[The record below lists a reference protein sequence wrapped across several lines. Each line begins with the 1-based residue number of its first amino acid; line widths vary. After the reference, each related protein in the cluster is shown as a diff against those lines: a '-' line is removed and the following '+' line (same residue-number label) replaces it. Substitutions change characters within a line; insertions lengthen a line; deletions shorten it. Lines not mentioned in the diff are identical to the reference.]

1 MRILVTGG
9 KGMVGNYI
17 KDVMVEKYK
26 EHHFTFLSRLDCDLT
41 NRKKVLR
48 YFHFYYF
55 DYIIHLAASVGGLYK
70 NMDNNIKMFSDNIK
84 INENV
89 LEACHLNNIRRG
101 IFCLSSCVYPANPSK
116 FPMDESMIHESPPH
130 SSNEGYS
137 YAKRMLEMQ
146 TRHYNYAF
154 GYEFICVTPVN
165 LYGKYDN
172 FNLRDGHF
180 IPMIMHRFYKELNYR
195 HYNPGGNFEAYG
207 TGTPLRQFLY
217 AGDFA
222 NIILK
227 LLFHYNGSERNII
240 CCDDNEWTI
249 KDIVHKLV
257 DVMKIP
263 RDQVK
268 WLTEKADGCM
278 KKTVTNAK
286 LKSILNDIQFIDIDT
301 GLNITYNWFK
311 ENYKIIRK

>member
-17 KDVMVEKYK
+17 NNIVSNQYK
-26 EHHFTFLSRLDCDLT
+26 NHTFIFLSRSDCDLISREAVIQYF
-41 NRKKVLR
+41 NKKDI
-48 YFHFYYF
+48 

-116 FPMDESMIHESPPH
+116 FPMDETMIHESPPH

-146 TRHYNYAF
+146 TRHYNKKY

-180 IPMIMHRFYKELNYR
+180 IPMIMHRFYKELSYR
-195 HYNPGGNFEAYG
+195 HYNPGGNFEAFG

-227 LLFHYNGSERNII
+227 LLFDYNGSERNII
-240 CCDDNEWTI
+240 CSSNNEWKI
-249 KDIVHKLV
+249 KDIVYKLA

-263 RDQVK
+263 REEVK
-268 WLTEKADGCM
+268 WLTEMSDGCM
-278 KKTVTNAK
+278 RKTVTNKK
-286 LKSILNDIQFIDIDT
+286 LKYIFNDFNFTNIDE
-301 GLNITYNWFK
+301 GLEITYNWFK
-311 ENYKIIRK
+311 ENYKITRK

>member
-17 KDVMVEKYK
+17 NNIVSNQYK
-26 EHHFTFLSRLDCDLT
+26 NHTLIFLSRSDCDLI
-41 NRKKVLR
+41 NREAVIQYFNKKDI
-48 YFHFYYF
+48 

-70 NMDNNIKMFSDNIK
+70 NMDNNIKIFSDNIK

-116 FPMDESMIHESPPH
+116 FPMDETMIHESPPH
-130 SSNEGYS
+130 PSNEGYS

-146 TRHYNYAF
+146 TRQYNKKY

-180 IPMIMHRFYKELNYR
+180 IPMIMHRFYKELSYR
-195 HYNPGGNFEAYG
+195 HYNPGGNFEAFG

-222 NIILK
+222 EIILQ
-227 LLFHYNGSERNII
+227 LLFNYNGSERNII
-240 CCDDNEWTI
+240 CCDNNEWTI
-249 KDIVHKLV
+249 KDIVYKLA

-263 RDQVK
+263 REEVK
-268 WLTEKADGCM
+268 WLTEMSDGCM
-278 KKTVTNAK
+278 RKTVTNKK
-286 LKSILNDIQFIDIDT
+286 LKYIFNDFNFTNIDE
-301 GLNITYNWFK
+301 GLEITYNWFK
-311 ENYKIIRK
+311 ENYEITRK

>member
-1 MRILVTGG
+1 
-9 KGMVGNYI
+9 MVGNYI
-17 KDVMVEKYK
+17 NNIVSNQYK
-26 EHHFTFLSRLDCDLT
+26 NHTFIFLSRSDCDLI
-41 NRKKVLR
+41 NREAVIQYFNKKDI
-48 YFHFYYF
+48 

-70 NMDNNIKMFSDNIK
+70 NMDNNIKIFSDNIK

-116 FPMDESMIHESPPH
+116 FPMDETMIHESPPH
-130 SSNEGYS
+130 PSNEGYS

-146 TRHYNYAF
+146 TRQYNKKY

-180 IPMIMHRFYKELNYR
+180 IPMIMHRFYKELSYR
-195 HYNPGGNFEAYG
+195 HYNPGGNFEAFG

-222 NIILK
+222 EIILQ
-227 LLFHYNGSERNII
+227 LLFNYNGSERNII
-240 CCDDNEWTI
+240 CCDNNEWTI
-249 KDIVHKLV
+249 KDIVYKLA

-263 RDQVK
+263 REEVK
-268 WLTEKADGCM
+268 WLTEMSDGCM
-278 KKTVTNAK
+278 RKTVTNKK
-286 LKSILNDIQFIDIDT
+286 LKYIFNDFNFTNIDE
-301 GLNITYNWFK
+301 GLEITYNWFK
-311 ENYKIIRK
+311 ENYEITRK

>member
-17 KDVMVEKYK
+17 NNIVSNQYK
-26 EHHFTFLSRLDCDLT
+26 NHTFIFLSRSDCDLI
-41 NRKKVLR
+41 NREAVIQYFNKKDI
-48 YFHFYYF
+48 

-70 NMDNNIKMFSDNIK
+70 NMDNNIKIFSDNIK

-116 FPMDESMIHESPPH
+116 FPMDETMIHESPPH
-130 SSNEGYS
+130 PSNEGYS

-146 TRHYNYAF
+146 TRQYNKKY

-180 IPMIMHRFYKELNYR
+180 IPMIMHRFYKELSYR
-195 HYNPGGNFEAYG
+195 HYNPGGNFEAFG

-222 NIILK
+222 EIILQ
-227 LLFHYNGSERNII
+227 LLFNYNGSERNII
-240 CCDDNEWTI
+240 CCDNNEWTI
-249 KDIVHKLV
+249 KDIVYKLA

-263 RDQVK
+263 REEVK
-268 WLTEKADGCM
+268 WLTEMSDGCM
-278 KKTVTNAK
+278 RKTVTNKK
-286 LKSILNDIQFIDIDT
+286 LKYIFNDFNFTNIDE
-301 GLNITYNWFK
+301 GLEITYNWFK
-311 ENYKIIRK
+311 ENYEITRK

>member
-1 MRILVTGG
+1 MLVLVTGG

-17 KDVMVEKYK
+17 KNIVSNQYK
-26 EHHFTFLSRLDCDLT
+26 NHTFIFLSRSDCDLI
-41 NRKKVLR
+41 NREAVIQYFNKKDI
-48 YFHFYYF
+48 

-70 NMDNNIKMFSDNIK
+70 NMNDNIKMFSDNIK

-89 LEACHLNNIRRG
+89 LEACHLNGIHRG
-101 IFCLSSCVYPANPSK
+101 IFCLSSCVYPANPSC
-116 FPMDESMIHESPPH
+116 FPMDETMIHESPPH
-130 SSNEGYS
+130 PSNEGYS

-146 TRHYNYAF
+146 TRHYNNAF

-172 FNLRDGHF
+172 FNVQDGHF

-195 HYNPGGNFEAYG
+195 HYYPGGNFEAYG

-222 NIILK
+222 NIILN
-227 LLFHYNGSERNII
+227 LLFDYDGSERNII
-240 CCDDNEWTI
+240 CCNDNEWTI
-249 KDIVHKLV
+249 KDIVYKLV
-257 DVMKIP
+257 DVMKIS
-263 RDQVK
+263 REQVK

-278 KKTVTNAK
+278 KKTVRNAK
-286 LKSILNDIQFIDIDT
+286 LKYIFDDFNFTNIDE
-301 GLNITYNWFK
+301 GLEITYNWFK

>member
-17 KDVMVEKYK
+17 NNIVSNQYK
-26 EHHFTFLSRLDCDLT
+26 NHTFIFLSRSDCDLI
-41 NRKKVLR
+41 NREAVIQYFNKKDI
-48 YFHFYYF
+48 

-116 FPMDESMIHESPPH
+116 FPMDETMIHESPPH

-146 TRHYNYAF
+146 TRQYNKKY

-180 IPMIMHRFYKELNYR
+180 IPMIMHRFYKELSYR
-195 HYNPGGNFEAYG
+195 HYNPGGNFEAFG

-227 LLFHYNGSERNII
+227 LLFDYNGSERNII
-240 CCDDNEWTI
+240 CSSNNEWKI
-249 KDIVHKLV
+249 KDIVYKLA

-263 RDQVK
+263 REEVK
-268 WLTEKADGCM
+268 WLTEMSDGCM
-278 KKTVTNAK
+278 RKTVTNKK
-286 LKSILNDIQFIDIDT
+286 LKYIFNDFNFTNIDE
-301 GLNITYNWFK
+301 GLEITYNWFK
-311 ENYKIIRK
+311 ENYKITRK